1 MANSTS
7 AIKNIRK
14 NKTNKLRNH
23 YKNKNARIFAKK
35 FKNAITTAIQKGK
48 FEEKE
53 YLKSQYRILISIFD
67 KLSKKK
73 ILHKNKVSNLKSK
86 ISKIIVSFLAHSS
99 SGKDIRFS
107 S

>member
-7 AIKNIRK
+7 AIKSLRK
-14 NKTNKLRNH
+14 NKSNQLRNR
-23 YKNKNARIFAKK
+23 YKYKGARTVSKK
-35 FKNAITTAIQKGK
+35 LKNAITTAIQKGK
-48 FEEKE
+48 FQEKE
-53 YLKSQYRILISIFD
+53 GLKAQYRKLISIFD

-73 ILHKNKVSNLKSK
+73 IIHKNKASNIKSK
-86 ISKIIVSFLAHSS
+86 ISHAIASFLTQSS

>member
-1 MANSTS
+1 MANSAS
-7 AIKNIRK
+7 AIKSIRK
-14 NKTNKLRNH
+14 NKRNQLRNR
-23 YKNKNARIFAKK
+23 YKYKNARTVAKK

-53 YLKSQYRILISIFD
+53 ALKTQYRTLISIYD

-73 ILHKNKVSNLKSK
+73 IIHKNKASNIKSK
-86 ISKIIVSFLAHSS
+86 MSHIIASFLAHSS